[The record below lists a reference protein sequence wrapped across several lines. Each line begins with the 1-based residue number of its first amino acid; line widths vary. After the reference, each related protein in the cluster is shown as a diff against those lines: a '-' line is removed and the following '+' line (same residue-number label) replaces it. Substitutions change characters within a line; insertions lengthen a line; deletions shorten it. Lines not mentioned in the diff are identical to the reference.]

1 MFQFSLSNDILTLF
15 FSQILVSLPF
25 LLLGIFVS
33 SILLVFVD
41 EHKLIA
47 RFPQNQILSS
57 LVGSSLGLLLPV
69 GQYGTIPVV
78 RRLLLQGAPIPL
90 AISFLVAGP
99 TVNPLIIWLTLSKL
113 SIQPRLV
120 FLRIV
125 LTWLM
130 GVIIALVFSSY
141 REKPSS
147 DLILNPLNRVPFL
160 RSGTF
165 LEDSEKSDPLHRSGN
180 LIYEY
185 ARPEIH
191 LHSAQEKLGLFFI
204 NGMRESL
211 ELIPILCLGC
221 AIAAG
226 IQVYLPQASL
236 LNWAA
241 DPLIQVLLMMVL
253 GVILSLGSIASISFL
268 MPLMGNLWMGSSLAF
283 LLIDSVINLKSL
295 ALLLAVFRF
304 RPVFYLTILASQL
317 TLLFALGL
325 NFYIN

>member
-1 MFQFSLSNDILTLF
+1 MLQFPLLNEALTLF
-15 FSQILVSLPF
+15 FSQLLLSIPF
-25 LLLGIFVS
+25 LLFGILLS
-33 SILLVFVD
+33 SVLLVFVD

-47 RFPQNQILSS
+47 RFPQNRILSS
-57 LVGSSLGLLLPV
+57 IVGSSLGILLPV

-99 TVNPLIIWLTLSKL
+99 TVNPIVIWFTLSTL
-113 SIQPRLV
+113 AIQPRLI

-125 LTWLM
+125 LTWFM
-130 GVIIALVFSSY
+130 AVIIALVFSSY

-147 DLILNPLNRVPFL
+147 EMILNPVSRVPFL

-165 LEDSEKSDPLHRSGN
+165 LVDETKDDPLQRSGN

-185 ARPEIH
+185 AMPEVH
-191 LHSAQEKLGLFFI
+191 QRSWLEKLSLFFR
-204 NGMRESL
+204 NGMQESL
-211 ELIPILCLGC
+211 ELIPFLLLGS

-226 IQVYLPQASL
+226 SQLYLPQASL
-236 LNWAA
+236 LNWAI
-241 DPLIQVLLMMVL
+241 DPLTQILVMMGL
-253 GVILSLGSIASISFL
+253 GVTFSLGSLFSASFL
-268 MPLMGNLWMGSSLAF
+268 VPLTSNLWIGSSLAF

-304 RPVFYLTILASQL
+304 KPVFYLTILAIQL
-317 TLLFALGL
+317 VLLFALIL
-325 NFYIN
+325 NFYVN